1 VSQGVRELCG
11 RQGLAAAPFGAL
23 HLELMRGCVE
33 TMNKRERL
41 EATIRGEATDRPPVA
56 LWRHFPGDDQDPMEL
71 AVSTVAFQRQY
82 DFDFIKVTPASSF
95 CVRDWGVED
104 RWLGNE
110 EGTREYVKVAIH
122 APEDWHT
129 LQPLD
134 PEQGALG
141 AQLDCLSRIHEEV
154 GDTVPYIQTIFN
166 PLSQAKNLA
175 GKQDLLASLREHP
188 EAVRAGLEVVAETT
202 VRFIE
207 AARKRGIAGIFL
219 ATQHASY
226 ELLTEAEYQEFG
238 VLFDRQVLEAAD
250 GLWLNVLHLHGRRVM
265 FDLLSSYPV
274 QVFNWHDRET
284 PPSLLEGQASVR
296 GAVLGGLRQWETLL
310 RGTADAVRWE
320 AHDALWQ
327 TGGRRFILGT
337 GCVTPITAPWAN
349 LRAARE
355 MVEQRGEAPS

>member
-1 VSQGVRELCG
+1 MG
-11 RQGLAAAPFGAL
+11 
-23 HLELMRGCVE
+23 
-33 TMNKRERL
+33 TMSKRERL
-41 EATIRGEATDRPPVA
+41 EATICGEEADRPPVA
-56 LWRHFPGDDQDPMEL
+56 LWRHFPGDDQNPLEL
-71 AVSTVAFQRQY
+71 AASTVAFQRQY

-110 EGTREYVKVAIH
+110 EGTREYLQHAVH
-122 APEDWHT
+122 APEGWYS

-134 PEQGALG
+134 PERGMLA
-141 AQLDCLSRIHEEV
+141 AQLRCLSYIYEEV
-154 GDTVPYIQTIFN
+154 GDAVPFIQTIFN

-175 GKQDLLASLREHP
+175 GKQNLLAYVRECP
-188 EAVRAGLEVVAETT
+188 EALRAGLEVITETT

-207 AARKRGIAGIFL
+207 AAREQGIAGIFL
-219 ATQHASY
+219 AVQHASY
-226 ELLTEAEYQEFG
+226 ELLSEREYQEFG
-238 VLFDRQVLEAAD
+238 VPFDRQVLEAAD
-250 GLWLNVLHLHGRRVM
+250 GLWLNVLHLHGGRVM

-284 PPSLLEGQASVR
+284 PPSLREGQAKVQ

-310 RGTADAVRWE
+310 RGTPDTVRRE
-320 AHDALWQ
+320 AHDALRQ
-327 TGGRRFILGT
+327 TGGQRFILGT

-355 MVEQRGEAPS
+355 IVEQKGDVRP